1 MPSPTSPYRPKLR
14 PGLHPGLR
22 LALRLLLLL
31 PLLWVP
37 CGLAGAAQEGGVTPE
52 RPAEYMIYQYP
63 DIALVVR
70 VDIPEAE
77 FGLRVFGPEGAAVK
91 SSRVPGRRLGP
102 IYQFIDAVDLP
113 RQLMIEVTPG
123 HAVERS
129 AIGLEVLQFATGD
142 RNGAVL
148 SRAYRMFS
156 LGIESAPSDDT
167 TTWAMKAYS
176 LRNAADLFD
185 QLGMEEMR
193 LWSEYFAAHLVLHR
207 LGDVLAAA
215 ELSRE
220 IRRGAARAGFVEIG
234 LAARVLEGEAL
245 LRRMDATPAGSSA
258 VDHRALHEL
267 LQGTAE
273 LAQSLGLV
281 SEAGRAL
288 YADGRVF
295 DHQGEPRQ
303 ALQRYRDALDV
314 ITPGGDSELLN
325 QVRATAAAAYEE
337 QGSSTGALDMLDHI
351 ADDLAAAAQD
361 DDRLELADRLLEKGR
376 LLNATYRYREA
387 LGELGRSLELQRE
400 NGMSRSWGPTGLEL
414 AWALYSL
421 GMTDDATGLIQE
433 SLPRTPLEGNRETL
447 ARAYGSLAN
456 MLRAAGRFE
465 EAAQARDMQSTL
477 VGEGE
482 GRAELLFETAMDARR
497 RHGAA
502 SREARELLG
511 WSRQAARAEGDL
523 LTEARSLLQLCQLE
537 AVPDR
542 EQGCAD
548 ARLQSAHAMLR
559 DSAVPRLA
567 AEAGLARSR
576 MLRRAGQSAEARAE
590 LERLLDE
597 LYWYRRFLPGVTGA
611 WYQENRADL
620 AAEYLALAAASMDE
634 RAALEFL
641 LALDRLR
648 AVEAADRSGVADG
661 RLEPETDTALRE
673 LLAGREAASGEV
685 AARLASEFEQRLDA
699 ARRAC
704 RTCGFGGADR
714 LSMDQLRTLLR
725 GLERSE
731 ALLAYYLAA
740 DQAFAVLAGPAQAR
754 IVSLGQP
761 KKIRQFVEVLRA
773 DLAGP
778 PYTPG
783 QADLGVLGD
792 LLLQPLAADLPER
805 IYLLPTGDLLGIPFD
820 ALRLDD
826 RYVAG
831 RHGVVNLAS
840 LDSLQRRSPALS
852 ADYRSRVFVAGNP
865 QSQRD
870 PFRFE
875 MSRSPEIRRVTDR
888 FVGPGLHVVQGVAL
902 RKDEFTDPRFAQA
915 ALVHLAIPGVLDLAD
930 PERSRLLLAGAA
942 ESIPAGWAGLRSGE
956 SLPGI
961 LAPADLRAFQLGA
974 DLLLLSATAVAG
986 GGLPPHDGRMPL
998 VAELLEAGAAAVVF
1012 SLWPVGDDAAADFA
1026 DGLYER
1032 LQADP
1037 DIVSAFR
1044 LARQAK
1050 IRESEAT
1057 NLGAWAGFQLFIR

>member
-1 MPSPTSPYRPKLR
+1 MPAPTSSYRP
-14 PGLHPGLR
+14 PLHLLPHP
-22 LALRLLLLL
+22 LLLL
-31 PLLWVP
+31 PLLWALLWAP
-37 CGLAGAAQEGGVTPE
+37 GGHAGAAQEGAVTPE

-70 VDIPEAE
+70 VDLPEAE
-77 FGLRVFGPEGAAVK
+77 FGLRVFGPEGAAIK
-91 SSRVPGRRLGP
+91 SSRVPGRRIGP
-102 IYQFIDAVDLP
+102 VYQFIDAVDLP

-123 HAVERS
+123 RAVARS
-129 AIGLEVLQFATGD
+129 AIGLEVLQFAASD

-148 SRAYRMFS
+148 SRAYRTFS

-185 QLGMEEMR
+185 RLGMEEMR

-220 IRRGAARAGFVEIG
+220 IRRGAARAGFEEIG
-234 LAARVLEGEAL
+234 LAAQVLEGEAL
-245 LRRMDATPAGSSA
+245 LRRMDATPAGSTA
-258 VDHRALHEL
+258 IDHRALHEL

-273 LAQSLGLV
+273 LAQRLGLA

-288 YADGRVF
+288 YGDGRVF

-303 ALQRYRDALDV
+303 ALQRYRDALEV
-314 ITPGGDSELLN
+314 IAQGGDADLLN
-325 QVRATAAAAYEE
+325 QVRATAAAAYEAE
-337 QGSSTGALDMLDHI
+337 GSSTGALDMLDHI
-351 ADDLAAAAQD
+351 ADDLTTATQD
-361 DDRLELADRLLEKGR
+361 DARLELADRLLEKGR

-400 NGMSRSWGPTGLEL
+400 NGTSGSWGRSWGPTGLEL
-414 AWALYSL
+414 AWACYSL
-421 GMTDDATGLIQE
+421 GRTDDAIGLIQE
-433 SLPRTPLEGNRETL
+433 SLPRTPLEGNREAL

-456 MLRAAGRFE
+456 MLRADGRFE
-465 EAAQARDMQSTL
+465 EAAQARETQGTL

-482 GRAELLFETAMDARR
+482 GRAELLFETAMDAWR
-497 RHGAA
+497 RHGAG

-523 LTEARSLLQLCQLE
+523 LTEARSLLQACQIDE
-537 AVPDR
+537 EPGR
-542 EQGCAD
+542 EQGCSD
-548 ARLQSAHAMLR
+548 ARLQSAYGMLR

-567 AEAGLARSR
+567 AEAGLAWSR

-597 LYWYRRFLPGVTGA
+597 LHWYRRFLPGVVGA
-611 WYQENRADL
+611 WYQENHADL
-620 AAEYLALAAASMDE
+620 AGEYLALAVASMDE

-648 AVEAADRSGVADG
+648 AVEAANAPRAAEVGLDA
-661 RLEPETDTALRE
+661 ETDTALRE
-673 LLAGREAASGEV
+673 LLARREAAAGED
-685 AARLASEFEQRLDA
+685 AGRLASEFERRLDA

-704 RTCGFGGADR
+704 RQCGLGGADR
-714 LSMDQLRTLLR
+714 LSVERVRTLLR
-725 GLERSE
+725 GLEDSE
-731 ALLAYYLAA
+731 ALLTYYLA
-740 DQAFAVLAGPAQAR
+740 DNQAFAVLAGPAQAR
-754 IVSLGQP
+754 IVNLEQP
-761 KKIRQFVEVLRA
+761 GTIRQSLEGLRA

-778 PYTPG
+778 PYALHQP
-783 QADLGVLGD
+783 DLDVLGG
-792 LLLQPLAADLPER
+792 LLLQPLAAHLPEQ

-820 ALRLDD
+820 ALRLGG
-826 RYVAG
+826 RHLG
-831 RHGVVNLAS
+831 ERHGVVNLAS
-840 LDSLQRRSPALS
+840 VDALERRRPVLS
-852 ADYRSRVFVAGNP
+852 KDYRDRVFVAGNP

-875 MSRSPEIRRVTDR
+875 MSRSPEIQRVTDR

-902 RKDEFTDPRFAQA
+902 RKDEFADPRFAQA

-942 ESIPAGWAGLRSGE
+942 QAISPGWGGPSDQEPA
-956 SLPGI
+956 PGI
-961 LAPADLRAFQLGA
+961 LAPADLRSVELEA
-974 DLLLLSATAVAG
+974 DLLVLSATAVTG
-986 GGLPPHDGRMPL
+986 GGLPPHDGRVPM
-998 VAELLEAGAAAVVF
+998 VAELLDAGAAAVLY
-1012 SLWPVGDDAAADFA
+1012 SLWPAGEDAAADFA

-1044 LARQAK
+1044 
-1050 IRESEAT
+1050 EST
-1057 NLGAWAGFQLFIR
+1057 NLSAWAGFQLFIR

>member
-1 MPSPTSPYRPKLR
+1 MPSPTSSYRPKLHL
-14 PGLHPGLR
+14 GLHQ
-22 LALRLLLLL
+22 ALLL
-31 PLLWVP
+31 PLLWAL
-37 CGLAGAAQEGGVTPE
+37 CSLAGAAGEGGVAPE
-52 RPAEYMIYQYP
+52 RPAEFMIYQYP
-63 DIALVVR
+63 DIELVVR

-77 FGLRVFGPEGAAVK
+77 FGLRVFGPEGVAIK
-91 SSRVPGRRLGP
+91 SSRVPGRRIGP
-102 IYQFIDAVDLP
+102 VYQFIDAVDLP

-123 HAVERS
+123 RAVERS
-129 AIGLEVLQFATGD
+129 AIGLEVLQFAAGD

-207 LGDVLAAA
+207 LDDVLAAA
-215 ELSRE
+215 ELAQE
-220 IRRGAARAGFVEIG
+220 IRRGAARAGFAEIG

-245 LRRMDATPAGSSA
+245 LRRMDATPAGSTA
-258 VDHRALHEL
+258 IDHRALHEL

-288 YADGRVF
+288 YADGRVL
-295 DHQGEPRQ
+295 DHQGEPWQ

-314 ITPGGDSELLN
+314 IAQGGDSDLLN
-325 QVRATAAAAYEE
+325 QVRATAAAAYEA
-337 QGSSTGALDMLDHI
+337 QGSSAGALDMLDHI
-351 ADDLAAAAQD
+351 AGDLATSAQD
-361 DDRLELADRLLEKGR
+361 DARLELADRLLEKGR

-414 AWALYSL
+414 AWACYSL
-421 GMTDDATGLIQE
+421 GMTDDAIGLIQE

-456 MLRAAGRFE
+456 MLRAGGRFE
-465 EAAQARDMQSTL
+465 EAAQARETQGTL

-482 GRAELLFETAMDARR
+482 GRAELLFETAMDAWR

-511 WSRQAARAEGDL
+511 WSRQAARAEGDP
-523 LTEARSLLQLCQLE
+523 LTEARSLLQFCQLDAE
-537 AVPDR
+537 PGR
-542 EQGCAD
+542 EQGCSD
-548 ARLQSAHAMLR
+548 ARLQSAHATLQN
-559 DSAVPRLA
+559 SAVPRLA

-597 LYWYRRFLPGVTGA
+597 LHWYRRFLPGVAGA

-620 AAEYLALAAASMDE
+620 AGEYLALAAASMDE

-648 AVEAADRSGVADG
+648 AVEAADGPRAAEG
-661 RLEPETDTALRE
+661 RLDPETNTALRE
-673 LLAGREAASGEV
+673 LLARREAAAGEE
-685 AARLASEFEQRLDA
+685 AGRLASEFERRLDA

-704 RTCGFGGADR
+704 RQCSPGGTDR
-714 LSMDQLRTLLR
+714 LSVERMRKLLR

-731 ALLAYYLAA
+731 ALLTYFLA
-740 DQAFAVLAGPAQAR
+740 DNQAFAVLAGPAKAR

-761 KKIRQFVEVLRA
+761 GTIRQSLEGLRA

-778 PYTPG
+778 PYALHQP
-783 QADLGVLGD
+783 DLDVLGR
-792 LLLQPLAADLPER
+792 LLLQPLAADLPEQ

-820 ALRLDD
+820 ALRLGG
-826 RYVAG
+826 RHLG
-831 RHGVVNLAS
+831 ERHGVVNLAS
-840 LDSLQRRSPALS
+840 LDSLERRRPVLS
-852 ADYRSRVFVAGNP
+852 GDYRNRVFVAGNP

-875 MSRSPEIRRVTDR
+875 MSRSPEIERITAR

-902 RKDEFTDPRFAQA
+902 RKDEFADPRFAQA

-930 PERSRLLLAGAA
+930 PGRSRLLLAGAA
-942 ESIPAGWAGLRSGE
+942 ESIPAGWGGLRSGE

-961 LAPADLRAFQLGA
+961 LAPADLRAFQLEA
-974 DLLLLSATAVAG
+974 DLLLLSATAVVG
-986 GGLPPHDGRMPL
+986 GGLPPDDSRMPL
-998 VAELLEAGAAAVVF
+998 VAELLDAGAAAVVF
-1012 SLWPVGDDAAADFA
+1012 SLWPAGDDATADFA

-1044 LARQAK
+1044 VVRKAK
-1050 IRESEAT
+1050 IMDSEAT
-1057 NLGAWAGFQLFIR
+1057 NLGAWASFQLFIR